1 MKQNK
6 KEPFAY
12 DRTLRDLFQDIPK
25 GLVKLLS
32 NKEAVEFLETKFPK
46 VEEKEA
52 DLVVKLEDDTIFH
65 LEIQSTDDKTMPKR
79 MLQYALLIENIH
91 GQFPLQSVLYIGEK
105 EIEIKNSIKTEHINY
120 QFDVKNIKE
129 IDCSVLI
136 ESEDINDNILAILC
150 KIDDF
155 NLFFT
160 KLRSKLMNTEE
171 SKRKNYLKK
180 FFYLMR
186 LRPKLYEKIKELKK
200 EEKTMPIIIEK
211 EKDPLYV
218 EGLEKG
224 IEKGIEKGMEKGM
237 EKGIDIEKINL
248 AKNLLINTK
257 MDIEKIAFLTELD
270 IKRVKGIKTNLEKG
284 NKNFVR

>member
-1 MKQNK
+1 MSD
-6 KEPFAY
+6 KEQFVY
-12 DRTLRDLFQDIPK
+12 DKTLRDIVQGIPQRFIK
-25 GLVKLLS
+25 ILTGKKAIELLDPS
-32 NKEAVEFLETKFPK
+32 FPK
-46 VEEKEA
+46 VEERKA
-52 DLVVKLEDDTIFH
+52 DLVVRLENDEIFH
-65 LEIQSTDDKTMPKR
+65 LEVQSTDDRNMPNR
-79 MLQYALLIENIH
+79 MLRYASMIYELYER
-91 GQFPLQSVLYIGEK
+91 FPKQLVLYIGEK
-105 EIEIKNSIKTEHINY
+105 EIKLKEGIKDKNISYKYET
-120 QFDVKNIKE
+120 KNIKD
-129 IDCSVLI
+129 IDCKELI

-224 IEKGIEKGMEKGM
+224 IEKGIEKGMEKG
-237 EKGIDIEKINL
+237 IDIEKINL